1 MSEEMVPGSQFKSL
15 VEQDMQDCYLRYS
28 MSVIVA
34 RALPDARDGFKPVHR
49 RVMYSMHKL
58 GVVPNKGTVKS
69 ARIVGDV
76 IGKYHPH
83 GDSAVYETLARM
95 AQDFSLRYPLVF
107 GQGNFGSIDGDS
119 PAAMR
124 YTEAKMNNLG
134 ALMLED
140 LEKETVDMG
149 PNYDESLEEP
159 LVLPSALPNMIVN
172 GTSGIAV
179 GMATNMAPHNLREV
193 GAAIHALAENP
204 DLTGEDLMEYVK
216 GPDFPTGAIVCGR
229 SGIRE
234 AYLTGHGRVR
244 VRARTEIETDSKGK
258 PRIIVTEIPY
268 MVNKAELCKKI
279 ADLVRDKRVDGITDI
294 RDESSRDIRIV
305 IELRR
310 DAVGEVVLNNL
321 FKYTQLQTTFSI
333 YNLALVNN
341 LPKLLTLK
349 DLLQVYIDH
358 RLDVITRATQF
369 DLKKAEARLHIIE
382 GLRIATQNIDEVVQ
396 IIKASKTTEIAKQS
410 LQDRFGLDEIQSQ
423 AIVDM
428 RLGQLTGL
436 NLEKLEAE
444 YNELVATVADLKDI
458 LAKRERRVAIML
470 EKLDA
475 VVAKYGD
482 ERRTMIGEAIDDSDD
497 EDLIAEE
504 EQVITLSKEGYI
516 RRLPIDTFK
525 AQNRGG
531 KGIIGAGLKDED
543 NVEQIFTAS
552 THSYLLVF
560 TNKGR
565 VYWTKVYRLPE
576 GARNGKGRPIVNFV
590 ALTEGEKVQAIVPVR
605 KFGGYFC
612 LVFATK
618 KGIINKMDLTL
629 FSRPRKAG
637 VNAISLDED
646 DELVKVQL
654 VGMSAEE
661 FEASKNASDDDS
673 AEAVENA
680 AEAQAADGSTGS
692 PTDASEEESGDAED
706 FANRPIPKDLLMI
719 ATKNG
724 QAVTFPIS
732 CFRAMGRGTHG
743 VKGIT
748 LAEGDEVI
756 SLLWLKAGNKIL
768 TITEKGYGK
777 RSEPGS
783 YRVTRRG
790 SKGVRNLNV
799 TDKIGAAVFV
809 ESVADDYDLIITSK
823 DGQVIRI
830 KAADI
835 RLTGRNAQ
843 GVKAITL
850 RDGDVVK
857 DATALP
863 SVEDIEQDSAD
874 AKETFDH
881 VQGVEVDD
889 DSVVKDDAEKQDV
902 GPTETE
908 E

>member
-1 MSEEMVPGSQFKSL
+1 MSEELVPGSQFKSL
-15 VEQDMQDCYLRYS
+15 IEQDMQDCYLRYS

-140 LEKETVDMG
+140 LEKDTVDMG

-204 DLTGEDLMEYVK
+204 DLPDENLMDYIK
-216 GPDFPTGAIVCGR
+216 GPDFPTGAVVCGR
-229 SGIRE
+229 AGIRE

-279 ADLVRDKRVDGITDI
+279 ADLVRDKRIDGITDI

-321 FKYTQLQTTFSI
+321 YKYTQLQTTFSI
-333 YNLALVNN
+333 YNLALINN
-341 LPKLLTLK
+341 LPKVLTLK
-349 DLLQVYIDH
+349 ELLQVYIDH

-396 IIKASKTTEIAKQS
+396 IIKASKTTDIAKQS

-458 LAKRERRVAIML
+458 LEKRERRIAIML

-482 ERRTMIGEAIDDSDD
+482 ERRTTIGEAIDDSDE

-516 RRLPIDTFK
+516 KRLPIDTFK
-525 AQNRGG
+525 ASRTRTTSTRSLRRAR
-531 KGIIGAGLKDED
+531 I
-543 NVEQIFTAS
+543 AS
-552 THSYLLVF
+552 CS
-560 TNKGR
+560 
-565 VYWTKVYRLPE
+565 
-576 GARNGKGRPIVNFV
+576 
-590 ALTEGEKVQAIVPVR
+590 
-605 KFGGYFC
+605 C
-612 LVFATK
+612 
-618 KGIINKMDLTL
+618 
-629 FSRPRKAG
+629 
-637 VNAISLDED
+637 
-646 DELVKVQL
+646 
-654 VGMSAEE
+654 
-661 FEASKNASDDDS
+661 
-673 AEAVENA
+673 
-680 AEAQAADGSTGS
+680 S
-692 PTDASEEESGDAED
+692 PTRAVPTGPRSTAC
-706 FANRPIPKDLLMI
+706 PK
-719 ATKNG
+719 
-724 QAVTFPIS
+724 VP
-732 CFRAMGRGTHG
+732 
-743 VKGIT
+743 
-748 LAEGDEVI
+748 
-756 SLLWLKAGNKIL
+756 
-768 TITEKGYGK
+768 
-777 RSEPGS
+777 
-783 YRVTRRG
+783 
-790 SKGVRNLNV
+790 
-799 TDKIGAAVFV
+799 
-809 ESVADDYDLIITSK
+809 
-823 DGQVIRI
+823 
-830 KAADI
+830 
-835 RLTGRNAQ
+835 
-843 GVKAITL
+843 
-850 RDGDVVK
+850 
-857 DATALP
+857 ATARAARL
-863 SVEDIEQDSAD
+863 
-874 AKETFDH
+874 
-881 VQGVEVDD
+881 
-889 DSVVKDDAEKQDV
+889 
-902 GPTETE
+902 
-908 E
+908 

>member
-140 LEKETVDMG
+140 LEKDTVDMG

-193 GAAIHALAENP
+193 GAAIHAMAENP
-204 DLTGEDLMEYVK
+204 DITGEELMEYVK
-216 GPDFPTGAIVCGR
+216 GPDFPTGAIACGR

-244 VRARTEIETDSKGK
+244 VRARTEIETDAKGK

-279 ADLVRDKRVDGITDI
+279 ADLVRDKRIDGITDI

-358 RLDVITRATQF
+358 RLEVITRATQF

-396 IIKASKTTEIAKQS
+396 IIKASKTTDVAKQS

-590 ALTEGEKVQAIVPVR
+590 ALTEGEKVQAVVPVR

-618 KGIINKMDLTL
+618 KGVINKMDLTL

-637 VNAISLDED
+637 VNAISLDDD

-654 VGMSAEE
+654 VGMTEEEYKASLNAGEADDVPEAEVNEAPEAENDMDEISAE
-661 FEASKNASDDDS
+661 NH
-673 AEAVENA
+673 
-680 AEAQAADGSTGS
+680 
-692 PTDASEEESGDAED
+692 
-706 FANRPIPKDLLMI
+706 PIPKDLLML

-732 CFRAMGRGTHG
+732 CFRSMGRGTHG

-850 RDGDVVK
+850 REGDAVQ

>member
-1 MSEEMVPGSQFKSL
+1 MSEELVPGTQFKSL
-15 VEQDMQDCYLRYS
+15 IEQDMQDCYLRYS

-58 GVVPNKGTVKS
+58 GVLPNKQTVKC

-83 GDSAVYETLARM
+83 GDSAVYETLVRM

-107 GQGNFGSIDGDS
+107 GQGNFGSIDGDGA
-119 PAAMR
+119 AAMR

-140 LEKETVDMG
+140 LEKDTVNMG

-159 LVLPSALPNMIVN
+159 LVLPSALPNMLVN
-172 GTSGIAV
+172 GTTGIAV
-179 GMATNMAPHNLREV
+179 GMATSMAPHNLREI
-193 GAAIHALAENP
+193 ASAIHAVAENP
-204 DLTGEDLMEYVK
+204 EISGEDLLQYVS
-216 GPDFPTGAIVCGR
+216 GPDFPTGALICGR
-229 SGIRE
+229 AGIRD

-294 RDESSRDIRIV
+294 RDESSREGMRIV

-321 FKYTQLQTTFSI
+321 YKNTQLQTTFSI

-349 DLLQVYIDH
+349 ELIQVYIDH

-396 IIKASKTTEIAKQS
+396 IIKSSKTTEIAKQN
-410 LQDRFGLDEIQSQ
+410 LQDRFNLDDIQSQ

-428 RLGQLTGL
+428 RLSQLTGL

-444 YNELVATVADLKDI
+444 YNELIATVADLKDI
-458 LAKRERRVAIML
+458 LEKRERRIAILL
-470 EKLDA
+470 ERLDA
-475 VVAKYGD
+475 IVAKFGD
-482 ERRTMIGEAIDDSDD
+482 ERRTSIEDSVDDLDY

-516 RRLPIDTFK
+516 KRLPIDTFK

-531 KGIIGAGLKDED
+531 KGIIGATLKDED
-543 NVEQIFTAS
+543 NVDQIFTAS

-565 VYWTKVYRLPE
+565 AYWTKVYRLPE
-576 GARNGKGRPIVNFV
+576 GTRNGKGRPIINFV
-590 ALTEGEKVQAIVPVR
+590 GLTEGEKVQAIVPVR
-605 KFGGYFC
+605 KFGGFFC

-637 VNAISLDED
+637 VNAIRLDED

-654 VGMSAEE
+654 VGMTEE
-661 FEASKNASDDDS
+661 EYKASLDASDADDAVEQAAET
-673 AEAVENA
+673 AEAEVVEG
-680 AEAQAADGSTGS
+680 EDGS
-692 PTDASEEESGDAED
+692 ED
-706 FANRPIPKDLLMI
+706 VEGRPIPKDLLML
-719 ATKNG
+719 ATRNG
-724 QAVTFPIS
+724 QALTFPIT
-732 CFRAMGRGTHG
+732 CFRPMGRGTHG
-743 VKGIT
+743 VRGIK

-756 SLLWLKAGNKIL
+756 SLLWLKAGNKVL
-768 TITEKGYGK
+768 TITENGFGK
-777 RSEPGS
+777 RSEPGT
-783 YRVTRRG
+783 YRITRRG
-790 SKGVRNLNV
+790 GKGVINLKV
-799 TDKIGAAVFV
+799 TDKIGPAVFV
-809 ESVADDYDLIITSK
+809 ESVADDYDLIITSRE
-823 DGQVIRI
+823 GQVIRI

-843 GVKAITL
+843 GVKAISL
-850 RDGDVVK
+850 REGDAVQ

-863 SVEDIEQDSAD
+863 SVEDIEQDSAE
-874 AKETFDH
+874 AKETFDK
-881 VQGVEVDD
+881 VEGVEVDD
-889 DSVVKDDAEKQDV
+889 DSIEKE
-902 GPTETE
+902 PTDE
-908 E
+908 

>member
-1 MSEEMVPGSQFKSL
+1 MSEELVPGSQFKSL
-15 VEQDMQDCYLRYS
+15 IEQDMQDCYLRYS

-140 LEKETVDMG
+140 LEKDTVDMG

-204 DLTGEDLMEYVK
+204 DLPDENLMDYIK
-216 GPDFPTGAIVCGR
+216 GPDFPTGAVVCGR

-279 ADLVRDKRVDGITDI
+279 ADLVREKRVDGITDI

-333 YNLALVNN
+333 YNLALINN
-341 LPKLLTLK
+341 LPKVLTMK
-349 DLLQVYIDH
+349 ELLQVYIDH
-358 RLDVITRATQF
+358 RLDVITRSTQF

-396 IIKASKTTEIAKQS
+396 IIKASKTTDIAKQS

-458 LAKRERRVAIML
+458 LEKRERRIAIML

-482 ERRTMIGEAIDDSDD
+482 ERRTTIGEAIDDSDE

-516 RRLPIDTFK
+516 KRLPIDTFK
-525 AQNRGG
+525 TQSRGG

-543 NVEQIFTAS
+543 DVDQIFTAS

-565 VYWTKVYRLPE
+565 AYWTKVYRLPE
-576 GARNGKGRPIVNFV
+576 GTRSGKGRPIVNFV
-590 ALTEGEKVQAIVPVR
+590 GLTEGETVQAIVPVR

-612 LVFATK
+612 LVFVTK
-618 KGIINKMDLTL
+618 KGVINKMDLKL

-637 VNAISLDED
+637 VNAISLDEG

-654 VGMSAEE
+654 VGMTEEEYKESLNAGEGEDTSA
-661 FEASKNASDDDS
+661 D
-673 AEAVENA
+673 AEVNDA
-680 AEAQAADGSTGS
+680 AET
-692 PTDASEEESGDAED
+692 EGDADENVE
-706 FANRPIPKDLLMI
+706 NRPIAKDLLMI
-719 ATKNG
+719 ATRNG
-724 QAVTFPIS
+724 QAVTFPIT
-732 CFRAMGRGTHG
+732 CFRPMGRGTHG
-743 VKGIT
+743 VRGIK

-756 SLLWLKAGNKIL
+756 SLLWLKAGNKVL

-783 YRVTRRG
+783 YRVTKRG
-790 SKGVRNLNV
+790 SKGVKNLNV
-799 TDKIGAAVFV
+799 TDKIGPAVFV
-809 ESVADDYDLIITSK
+809 DSVADDYDLIITTRE
-823 DGQVIRI
+823 GQVIRI
-830 KAADI
+830 KADSI

-843 GVKAITL
+843 GVKAISL
-850 RDGDVVK
+850 REGDLVQ

-863 SVEDIEQDSAD
+863 SVEDIEQDSAE
-874 AKETFDH
+874 AKETFDK
-881 VQGVEVDD
+881 VEGVEVDD
-889 DSVVKDDAEKQDV
+889 DSV
-902 GPTETE
+902 ETSSE
-908 E
+908 GGNPAPEAN

>member
-1 MSEEMVPGSQFKSL
+1 MSEELVPGSQFKSL
-15 VEQDMQDCYLRYS
+15 IEQDMQDSYLRYS

-49 RVMYSMHKL
+49 RVMFSMHKL
-58 GVVPNKGTVKS
+58 GVVPNKSTVKS

-83 GDSAVYETLARM
+83 GDSAVYETLVRM

-107 GQGNFGSIDGDS
+107 GQGNFGNIDGDGA
-119 PAAMR
+119 AAMR
-124 YTEAKMNNLG
+124 YTEAKMNNVG

-140 LEKETVDMG
+140 LEKDTVDMG
-149 PNYDESLEEP
+149 PNFDETLEEP
-159 LVLPSALPNMIVN
+159 LVLPSALPNMLVN
-172 GTSGIAV
+172 GTTGIAV
-179 GMATNMAPHNLREV
+179 GMATSMAPHNLREIA
-193 GAAIHALAENP
+193 AAIHAVAENP
-204 DLTGEDLMEYVK
+204 EIPGEDLLQYVK
-216 GPDFPTGAIVCGR
+216 GPDFPTGAIICGR
-229 SGIRE
+229 SGFRE

-268 MVNKAELCKKI
+268 MVNKSELCKKI
-279 ADLVRDKRVDGITDI
+279 ADLVREKRVDGITDI
-294 RDESSRDIRIV
+294 RDESAKDVRIV

-349 DLLQVYIDH
+349 DLVQIYIDH
-358 RLDVITRATQF
+358 RMDVVTRATQF
-369 DLKKAEARLHIIE
+369 DLNKAKARLHIIE

-396 IIKASKTTEIAKQS
+396 IIKSSKTTEIAKQS
-410 LQDRFGLDEIQSQ
+410 LQDRFNLDEIQSQ

-428 RLGQLTGL
+428 RLSQLTGL

-444 YNELVATVADLKDI
+444 YNELIATVADLEDI
-458 LAKRERRVAIML
+458 LAKRERRIAIIL
-470 EKLDA
+470 KRLDEI
-475 VVAKYGD
+475 VDKYGD
-482 ERRTMIGEAIDDSDD
+482 ERRTTIGESVDDSDY

-516 RRLPIDTFK
+516 KRLPIDTFK

-531 KGIIGAGLKDED
+531 KGIIGATLKEED
-543 NVEQIFTAS
+543 NVDQIFTAS

-565 VYWTKVYRLPE
+565 AYWTKVYRLPE
-576 GARNGKGRPIVNFV
+576 GTRNGKGRPIVNFV
-590 ALTEGEKVQAIVPVR
+590 GLVEGEKVQAIVPVR

-618 KGIINKMDLTL
+618 KGVINKMDLTL

-637 VNAISLDED
+637 VNAISLDEG

-654 VGMSAEE
+654 VGMS
-661 FEASKNASDDDS
+661 
-673 AEAVENA
+673 
-680 AEAQAADGSTGS
+680 
-692 PTDASEEESGDAED
+692 EEEYKASLNAGEGDDNAPEAEVAD
-706 FANRPIPKDLLMI
+706 APEVEGDDADDLEARPIPKDLLML
-719 ATKNG
+719 ATRNG

-756 SLLWLKAGNKIL
+756 SLLWLKAGNKIV
-768 TITEKGYGK
+768 TITENGYGK
-777 RSEPGS
+777 RSEPS
-783 YRVTRRG
+783 TYRITRRG

-799 TDKIGAAVFV
+799 TDKVGAAVFV
-809 ESVADDYDLIITSK
+809 ESVADDYDLIITSRE
-823 DGQVIRI
+823 GQVIRI

-843 GVKAITL
+843 GVKAISL
-850 RDGDVVK
+850 REGDVVQ

-863 SVEDIEQDSAD
+863 SVEDIEQDSAE

-881 VQGVEVDD
+881 VEGVEVDD
-889 DSVVKDDAEKQDV
+889 DSVEKVDPTDADSEA
-902 GPTETE
+902 PAE

>member
-15 VEQDMQDCYLRYS
+15 IEQDMQDCYLRYS

-58 GVVPNKGTVKS
+58 GVVPNKPTVKS

-83 GDSAVYETLARM
+83 GDFAVYETLVRM

-107 GQGNFGSIDGDS
+107 GQGNFGSIDGDGA
-119 PAAMR
+119 AAMR
-124 YTEAKMNNLG
+124 YTEAKMNNMG
-134 ALMLED
+134 MLMLED
-140 LEKETVDMG
+140 LEKDTVDMG
-149 PNYDESLEEP
+149 PNFDESLEEP
-159 LVLPSALPNMIVN
+159 KVLPSVLPNMLVN
-172 GTSGIAV
+172 GTTGIAV
-179 GMATNMAPHNLREV
+179 GMATSMAPHNLREI
-193 GAAIHALAENP
+193 ANAIHAVAENP
-204 DLTGEDLMEYVK
+204 EISGEDLLQYVS
-216 GPDFPTGAIVCGR
+216 GPDFPTGGVICGR
-229 SGIRE
+229 AGIRD

-244 VRARTEIETDSKGK
+244 VRARTEIDVDSRGK
-258 PRIIVTEIPY
+258 PRIVVSEIPY

-279 ADLVRDKRVDGITDI
+279 AELVKDKRIDGITDI
-294 RDESSRDIRIV
+294 RDESSREGMRIV
-305 IELRR
+305 IEMRK
-310 DAVGEVVLNNL
+310 DVVAEVVLNNL
-321 FKYTQLQTTFSI
+321 FKNTQLQTTFSI

-349 DLLQVYIDH
+349 DLIQVYIDH
-358 RLDVITRATQF
+358 RLEVITRATQF
-369 DLKKAEARLHIIE
+369 DLRKAEARLHIIE

-396 IIKASKTTEIAKQS
+396 IIKSSPTTEAAKTG
-410 LQDRFGLDEIQSQ
+410 LQNRFNLDEIQSQ

-428 RLGQLTGL
+428 RLAQLTGL
-436 NLEKLEAE
+436 NIEKLEAE
-444 YNELVATVADLKDI
+444 YKELVATVADLKDI
-458 LAKRERRVAIML
+458 LEKRERRVKIML
-470 EKLDA
+470 DRLDA
-475 VVAKYGD
+475 VVDKCGD
-482 ERRTMIGEAIDDSDD
+482 DRRTSIEEAVDDYDY

-504 EQVITLSKEGYI
+504 EQVITLSREGYI
-516 RRLPIDTFK
+516 KRLPIDTFK

-531 KGIIGAGLKDED
+531 KGIIGATLKEED

-565 VYWTKVYRLPE
+565 AYWTKVYRLPE
-576 GARNGKGRPIVNFV
+576 GSRNGKGRPIINFIG
-590 ALTEGEKVQAIVPVR
+590 LTEGEKVQAIVPVR

-618 KGIINKMDLTL
+618 KGVINKMDLTL

-654 VGMSAEE
+654 VGMTAEE
-661 FEASKNASDDDS
+661 FKASQ
-673 AEAVENA
+673 A
-680 AEAQAADGSTGS
+680 AESEGDEAEDAQAAEN
-692 PTDASEEESGDAED
+692 AIAEESEALDAEEIT
-706 FANRPIPKDLLMI
+706 AENHPIPKDLLML

-732 CFRAMGRGTHG
+732 CFRNMGRGTHG

-756 SLLWLKAGNKIL
+756 SLLWLKAGNKIV
-768 TITEKGYGK
+768 TITENGYGK
-777 RSEPGS
+777 RSEPAT
-783 YRVTRRG
+783 YRVTKRG

-809 ESVADDYDLIITSK
+809 DSVADDYDLIITSRE
-823 DGQVIRI
+823 GQVIRI

-850 RDGDVVK
+850 RDGDVVQ

-863 SVEDIEQDSAD
+863 SVEDIEQDSAQ
-874 AKETFDH
+874 AKETFDQ
-881 VQGVEVDD
+881 VEGVEVDD
-889 DSVVKDDAEKQDV
+889 DSIEKEPEQNIGAAPSND
-902 GPTETE
+902 E

>member
-1 MSEEMVPGSQFKSL
+1 MSEELVPGTQFKSL
-15 VEQDMQDCYLRYS
+15 IEKDMQDCYLRYS

-49 RVMYSMHKL
+49 RVMFSMHKL
-58 GVVPNKGTVKS
+58 GVVPNKPTVKS

-83 GDSAVYETLARM
+83 GDSAVYETLVRM

-107 GQGNFGSIDGDS
+107 GQGNFGSIDGDGA
-119 PAAMR
+119 AAMR

-140 LEKETVDMG
+140 LEKDTVDMG

-159 LVLPSALPNMIVN
+159 LVLPSALPNMLVN
-172 GTSGIAV
+172 GTTGIAV
-179 GMATNMAPHNLREV
+179 GMATSMAPHNLREI
-193 GAAIHALAENP
+193 ANAIHAVAENP
-204 DLTGEDLMEYVK
+204 EIPDEDLLQLVT
-216 GPDFPTGAIVCGR
+216 GPDFPTGAVICGR
-229 SGIRE
+229 AGIRD

-244 VRARTEIETDSKGK
+244 VRARTEVETDSKGK
-258 PRIIVTEIPY
+258 PRILVTEIPY

-279 ADLVRDKRVDGITDI
+279 AELVREKRVDGITDI
-294 RDESSRDIRIV
+294 RDESNREGMRIV

-310 DAVGEVVLNNL
+310 DAVAEVVLNNL
-321 FKYTQLQTTFSI
+321 YKNTQLQTTFSI

-349 DLLQVYIDH
+349 ELIQVYVDH
-358 RLDVITRATQF
+358 RMDVITRATQF

-396 IIKASKTTEIAKQS
+396 IIKNSKTTELAKQN
-410 LQDRFGLDEIQSQ
+410 LQARFNLDDVQSQ

-428 RLGQLTGL
+428 RLAQLTGL

-444 YNELVATVADLKDI
+444 YNELIATVADLKDI
-458 LAKRERRVAIML
+458 LAKRERRIAIVL

-475 VVAKYGD
+475 VVSKFGD
-482 ERRTMIGEAIDDSDD
+482 ERRTSIEDSVDDLDY

-516 RRLPIDTFK
+516 KRLPIDTFK

-531 KGIIGAGLKDED
+531 KGIIGATLKDED
-543 NVEQIFTAS
+543 NVDQIFTAS

-565 VYWTKVYRLPE
+565 AYWTKVYRLPE
-576 GARNGKGRPIVNFV
+576 GTRNGKGRPIINFV
-590 ALTEGEKVQAIVPVR
+590 GLTEGEKVQAIVPVR
-605 KFGGYFC
+605 KFGGFFC

-637 VNAISLDED
+637 VNAIRLDED

-654 VGMSAEE
+654 VGMTEE
-661 FEASKNASDDDS
+661 EYKASLNANDADD
-673 AEAVENA
+673 AVEQA
-680 AEAQAADGSTGS
+680 AETVEAEVAEGEDGS
-692 PTDASEEESGDAED
+692 ED
-706 FANRPIPKDLLMI
+706 VEGRPIPKDLLML
-719 ATKNG
+719 ATRNG
-724 QAVTFPIS
+724 QALTFPIT
-732 CFRAMGRGTHG
+732 CFRPMGRGTHG
-743 VKGIT
+743 VRGIK

-756 SLLWLKAGNKIL
+756 SLLWLKAGNKVL
-768 TITEKGYGK
+768 TITENGFGK
-777 RSEPGS
+777 RSEPGT
-783 YRVTRRG
+783 YRITRRG
-790 SKGVRNLNV
+790 GKGVINLKV
-799 TDKIGAAVFV
+799 TDKIGPAVFV
-809 ESVADDYDLIITSK
+809 ESVADDYDLIITSRE
-823 DGQVIRI
+823 GQVIRI

-843 GVKAITL
+843 GVKAISL
-850 RDGDVVK
+850 REGDVVQ

-863 SVEDIEQDSAD
+863 SVEDIEQDSAE

-881 VQGVEVDD
+881 VEGVQVDD
-889 DSVVKDDAEKQDV
+889 DSIEK
-902 GPTETE
+902 E
-908 E
+908 EG

>member
-1 MSEEMVPGSQFKSL
+1 MSEELVPGSQFKSL
-15 VEQDMQDCYLRYS
+15 IEQDMQDCYLRYS

-140 LEKETVDMG
+140 LEKDTVDMG

-204 DLTGEDLMEYVK
+204 DLPDENLMDYIK

-229 SGIRE
+229 AGIRE

-244 VRARTEIETDSKGK
+244 VRARTEIETDAKGK

-279 ADLVRDKRVDGITDI
+279 ADLVRDKRIDGITDI

-321 FKYTQLQTTFSI
+321 YKYTQLQTTFSI
-333 YNLALVNN
+333 YNLALINN
-341 LPKLLTLK
+341 LPKVLTLK
-349 DLLQVYIDH
+349 ELLQVYIDH

-396 IIKASKTTEIAKQS
+396 IIKQSQTTEIAKAS
-410 LQDRFGLDEIQSQ
+410 LQERFNLDEIQSQ

-428 RLGQLTGL
+428 RLSQLTGL

-458 LAKRERRVAIML
+458 LEKRERRIAILL
-470 EKLDA
+470 ERLDA
-475 VVAKYGD
+475 IVAKFGD
-482 ERRTMIGEAIDDSDD
+482 ERRTTIGEAIDDSDE

-516 RRLPIDTFK
+516 KRLPIDTFK
-525 AQNRGG
+525 TQSRGG

-543 NVEQIFTAS
+543 DVDQIFTAS

-565 VYWTKVYRLPE
+565 AYWTKVYRLPE
-576 GARNGKGRPIVNFV
+576 GTRNGKGRPIVNFV
-590 ALTEGEKVQAIVPVR
+590 GLTEGEKVQAIVPVR

-612 LVFATK
+612 LVFVTK
-618 KGIINKMDLTL
+618 KGVINKMDLKL

-637 VNAISLDED
+637 VNAISLDEG

-654 VGMSAEE
+654 VGMTEEEYKESLNATESEDTGAEP
-661 FEASKNASDDDS
+661 A
-673 AEAVENA
+673 
-680 AEAQAADGSTGS
+680 
-692 PTDASEEESGDAED
+692 DASTNSPADDEVEGDADENVE
-706 FANRPIPKDLLMI
+706 ARPIPKDLLMI
-719 ATKNG
+719 ATRNG
-724 QAVTFPIS
+724 QAVTFPIT
-732 CFRAMGRGTHG
+732 CFRPMGRGTHG
-743 VKGIT
+743 VRGIK

-756 SLLWLKAGNKIL
+756 SLLWLKAGNKVL

-777 RSEPGS
+777 RSEPSS
-783 YRVTRRG
+783 YRVTKRG
-790 SKGVRNLNV
+790 SKGVKNLNV
-799 TDKIGAAVFV
+799 TDKIGPAVFV
-809 ESVADDYDLIITSK
+809 DSVADDYDLIITTK
-823 DGQVIRI
+823 EGQVIRI
-830 KAADI
+830 KADSI

-843 GVKAITL
+843 GVKAISL
-850 RDGDVVK
+850 RDGDMVQ
-857 DATALP
+857 DATVLP
-863 SVEDIEQDSAD
+863 SVEDIEHDSAE
-874 AKETFDH
+874 AKETFDK

-889 DSVVKDDAEKQDV
+889 DSVEKTESAPEAE
-902 GPTETE
+902 E
-908 E
+908 

>member
-49 RVMYSMHKL
+49 RVMFSMHKL

-95 AQDFSLRYPLVF
+95 AQDFSLRYPLVY

-140 LEKETVDMG
+140 LEKDTVDMG

-193 GAAIHALAENP
+193 GAAIHAMAENP
-204 DLTGEDLMEYVK
+204 DITGEELMEYVK

-244 VRARTEIETDSKGK
+244 VRARTEIETDAKGK

-358 RLDVITRATQF
+358 RLEVITRATQF

-382 GLRIATQNIDEVVQ
+382 GLRIATQNIDEVVR
-396 IIKASKTTEIAKQS
+396 IIRQSKTTEIAKQS
-410 LQDRFGLDEIQSQ
+410 LQDRFSLDEIQSQ

-428 RLGQLTGL
+428 RLAQLVGL
-436 NLEKLEAE
+436 NIEKLEAE
-444 YNELVATVADLKDI
+444 YNDLIATVADLKDI
-458 LAKRERRVAIML
+458 LEKRERRIAIML
-470 EKLDA
+470 QKLDA
-475 VVAKYGD
+475 VVDKYGD
-482 ERRTMIGEAIDDSDD
+482 ERRTTIGEAIDDSDD

-543 NVEQIFTAS
+543 HVEQIFTAS

-618 KGIINKMDLTL
+618 KGVINKMDLTL

-637 VNAISLDED
+637 VNAITLDED

-654 VGMSAEE
+654 VGMTAEE
-661 FEASKNASDDDS
+661 FEASHAAGSDDADS
-673 AEAVENA
+673 KVGEPVE
-680 AEAQAADGSTGS
+680 
-692 PTDASEEESGDAED
+692 PTDDEDAGEGED
-706 FANRPIPKDLLMI
+706 FANRPIAKDLLMI

-732 CFRAMGRGTHG
+732 CFRNMGRGTHG

-768 TITEKGYGK
+768 TITENGYGK

-799 TDKIGAAVFV
+799 TDKIGPAVFV
-809 ESVADDYDLIITSK
+809 ESVADDYDLIITSRE
-823 DGQVIRI
+823 GQVIRI

-850 RDGDVVK
+850 REGDAVQ

-874 AKETFDH
+874 AKETFDK
-881 VQGVEVDD
+881 VKGVEVDD
-889 DSVVKDDAEKQDV
+889 DSVVKDDADKQEI
-902 GPTETE
+902 GPTEE
-908 E
+908 P

>member
-83 GDSAVYETLARM
+83 GDVAVYDTLARM

-244 VRARTEIETDSKGK
+244 VRARTEIETDAKGK

-279 ADLVRDKRVDGITDI
+279 ADLVRDKRIDGITDI

-369 DLKKAEARLHIIE
+369 DLKKAAARLHIIE

-396 IIKASKTTEIAKQS
+396 IIRQSKTTEIAKQS
-410 LQDRFGLDEIQSQ
+410 LQDRFSLDEIQSQ

-428 RLGQLTGL
+428 RLAQLVGL
-436 NLEKLEAE
+436 NIEKLEAE
-444 YNELVATVADLKDI
+444 YNELIATVADLKDI
-458 LAKRERRVAIML
+458 LEKRERRVAIML
-470 EKLDA
+470 QKLDA
-475 VVAKYGD
+475 VVDKYGD
-482 ERRTMIGEAIDDSDD
+482 ERRTTIGEAIDDSDD

-618 KGIINKMDLTL
+618 KGVINKMDLTL

-637 VNAISLDED
+637 VNAITLDEG

-654 VGMSAEE
+654 VGMTEE
-661 FEASKNASDDDS
+661 EYKASLNAGDDSS
-673 AEAVENA
+673 AEADA
-680 AEAQAADGSTGS
+680 
-692 PTDASEEESGDAED
+692 TDASEVEGDDSED
-706 FANRPIPKDLLMI
+706 LEGRPIAKDLLML
-719 ATKNG
+719 ATRNG
-724 QAVTFPIS
+724 QAVTFPIT
-732 CFRAMGRGTHG
+732 CFRPMGRGTHG
-743 VKGIT
+743 VRGIK

-756 SLLWLKAGNKIL
+756 SLLWLKEGNKVL

-777 RSEPGS
+777 RSEPGT

-790 SKGVRNLNV
+790 SKGVKNLNV
-799 TDKIGAAVFV
+799 TDKIGPAVFV
-809 ESVADDYDLIITSK
+809 DSVADDYDLIITSK
-823 DGQVIRI
+823 EGQVIRI
-830 KAADI
+830 KADSI

-843 GVKAITL
+843 GVKAISL
-850 RDGDVVK
+850 RDGDMVQ

-863 SVEDIEQDSAD
+863 SVEDIEQDSAE

-889 DSVVKDDAEKQDV
+889 DSVEKSAPEAPAE
-902 GPTETE
+902 E
-908 E
+908 

>member
-1 MSEEMVPGSQFKSL
+1 MSEEMVPGTQFKSL
-15 VEQDMQDCYLRYS
+15 IEKDMQDCYLRYS

-58 GVVPNKGTVKS
+58 GVVPNKSTVKS

-83 GDSAVYETLARM
+83 GDSAVYETLVRM

-107 GQGNFGSIDGDS
+107 GQGNFGNIDGDGA
-119 PAAMR
+119 AAMR
-124 YTEAKMNNLG
+124 YTEAKMNNMG

-140 LEKETVDMG
+140 LEKDTVDMG
-149 PNYDESLEEP
+149 PNFDESLEEP
-159 LVLPSALPNMIVN
+159 LVLPSVLPNMLVN
-172 GTSGIAV
+172 GTTGIAV
-179 GMATNMAPHNLREV
+179 GMATSMAPHNLREI
-193 GAAIHALAENP
+193 ANAIHAVAENP
-204 DLTGEDLMEYVK
+204 EITGEELLQYVS
-216 GPDFPTGAIVCGR
+216 GPDFPTGAIICGR
-229 SGIRE
+229 SGIRD

-244 VRARTEIETDSKGK
+244 VRARTDIEIDSKGK

-268 MVNKAELCKKI
+268 MVNKSELCKKI
-279 ADLVRDKRVDGITDI
+279 AELVREKRVDGITDI
-294 RDESSRDIRIV
+294 RDESAKDIRIV

-321 FKYTQLQTTFSI
+321 YKYTQLQTTFSI

-349 DLLQVYIDH
+349 DLIQIYIDH
-358 RLDVITRATQF
+358 RMDVVTRSTQF
-369 DLKKAEARLHIIE
+369 DLNKAKARLHIIE

-428 RLGQLTGL
+428 RLSQLTGL

-444 YNELVATVADLKDI
+444 YNELIVTVADLEDI
-458 LAKRERRVAIML
+458 LAKRERRIAIIL
-470 EKLDA
+470 KRLDE
-475 VVAKYGD
+475 VVDKFGD
-482 ERRTMIGEAIDDSDD
+482 DRRTTIGESVDDSDY

-516 RRLPIDTFK
+516 KRLPIDTFK
-525 AQNRGG
+525 TQSRGG
-531 KGIIGAGLKDED
+531 KGIIGAGLKEED
-543 NVEQIFTAS
+543 DVDQIFTAS

-565 VYWTKVYRLPE
+565 AYWTKVYRLPE
-576 GARNGKGRPIVNFV
+576 GTRSGKGRPIVNFV
-590 ALTEGEKVQAIVPVR
+590 GLTEGEKVQAIVPVR

-637 VNAISLDED
+637 VNAITLDED
-646 DELVKVQL
+646 DELVKVLL
-654 VGMSAEE
+654 VGMSEEEYKASLNAGDDTDSAAENEAEE
-661 FEASKNASDDDS
+661 
-673 AEAVENA
+673 AEVSENEDAPVE
-680 AEAQAADGSTGS
+680 G
-692 PTDASEEESGDAED
+692 
-706 FANRPIPKDLLMI
+706 RPIPNDLLML
-719 ATKNG
+719 ATRNG
-724 QAVTFPIS
+724 QAVTFPIT
-732 CFRAMGRGTHG
+732 CFRPMGRGTHG
-743 VKGIT
+743 VRGIK
-748 LAEGDEVI
+748 LGKDDEVI
-756 SLLWLKAGNKIL
+756 SLLWLKSGNKVL

-777 RSEPGS
+777 RSEPS
-783 YRVTRRG
+783 DYRITKRG
-790 SKGVRNLNV
+790 SKGVKNLNV
-799 TDKIGAAVFV
+799 TDKVGPAVFV
-809 ESVADDYDLIITSK
+809 DSVADDYDLIITSK
-823 DGQVIRI
+823 EGQVIRI
-830 KAADI
+830 KAESI

-843 GVKAITL
+843 GVKAISL
-850 RDGDVVK
+850 RDGDMVQ

-863 SVEDIEQDSAD
+863 SVEDIEQDSAE

-889 DSVVKDDAEKQDV
+889 DSVEKIEDKPEQQIGIPEAPAED
-902 GPTETE
+902 
-908 E
+908 

>member
-1 MSEEMVPGSQFKSL
+1 MSEELVPGTQFKSL
-15 VEQDMQDCYLRYS
+15 IEQDMQDCYLRYS

-49 RVMYSMHKL
+49 RVMFSMHKL
-58 GVVPNKGTVKS
+58 GVVPNKATVKS

-83 GDSAVYETLARM
+83 GDSAVYETLVRM

-107 GQGNFGSIDGDS
+107 GQGNFGSIDGDGA
-119 PAAMR
+119 AAMR

-140 LEKETVDMG
+140 LEKDTVDMG

-159 LVLPSALPNMIVN
+159 LVLPSALPNMLVN
-172 GTSGIAV
+172 GTTGIAV
-179 GMATNMAPHNLREV
+179 GMATSMAPHNLREI
-193 GAAIHALAENP
+193 ANAIHAVAMNP
-204 DLTGEDLMEYVK
+204 EIPDEDLLQLVT
-216 GPDFPTGAIVCGR
+216 GPDFPTGAVICGR
-229 SGIRE
+229 AGIRD

-244 VRARTEIETDSKGK
+244 VRARTEVETDSKGK
-258 PRIIVTEIPY
+258 PRILVTEIPY

-279 ADLVRDKRVDGITDI
+279 AELVREKRVDGITDI
-294 RDESSRDIRIV
+294 RDESNREGMRIV

-310 DAVGEVVLNNL
+310 DAVAEVVLNNL
-321 FKYTQLQTTFSI
+321 YKNTQLQTTFSI

-349 DLLQVYIDH
+349 ELIQVYVDH
-358 RLDVITRATQF
+358 RMDVITRATQF

-396 IIKASKTTEIAKQS
+396 IIKNSKTTELAKQN
-410 LQDRFGLDEIQSQ
+410 LQARFNLDDVQSQ

-428 RLGQLTGL
+428 RLAQLTGL

-444 YNELVATVADLKDI
+444 YNELIATVADLKDI
-458 LAKRERRVAIML
+458 LAKRERRIAIVL

-475 VVAKYGD
+475 VVAKFGD
-482 ERRTMIGEAIDDSDD
+482 ERRTSIEDSVDDLDY

-516 RRLPIDTFK
+516 KRLPIDTFK

-531 KGIIGAGLKDED
+531 KGIIGATLKDED
-543 NVEQIFTAS
+543 NVDQIFTAS

-565 VYWTKVYRLPE
+565 AYWTKVYRLPE
-576 GARNGKGRPIVNFV
+576 GTRNGKGRPIINFV
-590 ALTEGEKVQAIVPVR
+590 GLTEGEKVQAIVPVR
-605 KFGGYFC
+605 KFGGFFC

-637 VNAISLDED
+637 VNAIRLDED

-654 VGMSAEE
+654 VGMTEE
-661 FEASKNASDDDS
+661 EYKASLNANDADDAVEQA
-673 AEAVENA
+673 AEAV
-680 AEAQAADGSTGS
+680 
-692 PTDASEEESGDAED
+692 DASEAGEVAEGEDGSEDAEG
-706 FANRPIPKDLLMI
+706 RPIPKDLLML
-719 ATKNG
+719 ATRNG
-724 QAVTFPIS
+724 QALTFPIT
-732 CFRAMGRGTHG
+732 CFRPMGRGTHG
-743 VKGIT
+743 VRGIK

-756 SLLWLKAGNKIL
+756 SLLWLKAGNKVL
-768 TITEKGYGK
+768 TITENGFGK
-777 RSEPGS
+777 RSEPGT
-783 YRVTRRG
+783 YRITRRG
-790 SKGVRNLNV
+790 GKGVINLKV
-799 TDKIGAAVFV
+799 TDKIGPAVFV
-809 ESVADDYDLIITSK
+809 ESVADDYDLIITSRE
-823 DGQVIRI
+823 GQVIRI

-843 GVKAITL
+843 GVKAISL
-850 RDGDVVK
+850 REGDVVQ

-863 SVEDIEQDSAD
+863 SVEDIEQDSAE

-881 VQGVEVDD
+881 VEGVQVED
-889 DSVVKDDAEKQDV
+889 DSS
-902 GPTETE
+902 E

>member
-1 MSEEMVPGSQFKSL
+1 MSEEMLPGTQFKSL
-15 VEQDMQDCYLRYS
+15 IEQDMQDCYLRYS

-58 GVVPNKGTVKS
+58 GVLPNKPTVKS

-83 GDSAVYETLARM
+83 GDSAVYETLVRM

-107 GQGNFGSIDGDS
+107 GQGNFGSIDGDGA
-119 PAAMR
+119 AAMR

-134 ALMLED
+134 VLMLED
-140 LEKETVDMG
+140 LEKDTVDMG
-149 PNYDESLEEP
+149 PNFDESLEEP
-159 LVLPSALPNMIVN
+159 KVLPSAIPNMLVN
-172 GTSGIAV
+172 GTTGIAV
-179 GMATNMAPHNLREV
+179 GMATSMAPHNLREV
-193 GAAIHALAENP
+193 SNAIHAQAMNP
-204 DLTGEDLMEYVK
+204 DITGEELLNYVS
-216 GPDFPTGAIVCGR
+216 GPDFPLGGIICGR
-229 SGIRE
+229 AGIRD
-234 AYLTGHGRVR
+234 AYLTGHGKVR
-244 VRARTEIETDSKGK
+244 LRARTEIETDSRGK

-279 ADLVRDKRVDGITDI
+279 AELVKDKRVDGITDI
-294 RDESSRDIRIV
+294 RDESNKEGIRVV
-305 IELRR
+305 IELRK
-310 DAVGEVVLNNL
+310 DAVAEVVQNNL
-321 FKYTQLQTTFSI
+321 FKNTQLQTTFSI

-341 LPKLLTLK
+341 LPKVLTLK
-349 DLLQVYIDH
+349 DLIQIYIDH
-358 RLDVITRATQF
+358 RLEVITRSTQF
-369 DLKKAEARLHIIE
+369 DLNKAEARLHIIE

-396 IIKASKTTEIAKQS
+396 IIKSSATTEAAKKA
-410 LQDRFGLDEIQSQ
+410 LQDRFNLDEIQSQ

-428 RLGQLTGL
+428 RLAQLTGL
-436 NLEKLEAE
+436 NLEKLENE
-444 YNELVATVADLKDI
+444 YNELIATVADLKDI
-458 LAKRERRVAIML
+458 LEKRERRIAIML

-475 VVAKYGD
+475 VVAKFGD
-482 ERRTMIGEAIDDSDD
+482 ERRTSIEEAVDDYDY

-516 RRLPIDTFK
+516 KRLPIDTFK
-525 AQNRGG
+525 AQTRGG
-531 KGIIGAGLKDED
+531 KGVVGTGLKDD
-543 NVEQIFTAS
+543 DDVDQIFTAS

-565 VYWTKVYRLPE
+565 AYWTKVYRLPE
-576 GARNGKGRPIVNFV
+576 GNRNSKGRPIINFIG
-590 ALTEGEKVQAIVPVR
+590 LTEGEKVQAIVPVR

-618 KGIINKMDLTL
+618 KGIVNKMDLTL

-661 FEASKNASDDDS
+661 FNASQEGDDAEDS
-673 AEAVENA
+673 AEAQTEVQNV
-680 AEAQAADGSTGS
+680 AESDDADETA
-692 PTDASEEESGDAED
+692 DQ
-706 FANRPIPKDLLMI
+706 PIAKDLLML

-732 CFRAMGRGTHG
+732 CMRSMGRGTHG

-756 SLLWLKAGNKIL
+756 SLIWLKEGNKIV
-768 TITEKGYGK
+768 TITEKGFGK
-777 RSEPGS
+777 RSQPAS
-783 YRVTRRG
+783 YRVTKRG
-790 SKGVRNLNV
+790 SKGVRNLSADGMEK
-799 TDKIGAAVFV
+799 TGPAVFV

-823 DGQVIRI
+823 EGQVIRI
-830 KAADI
+830 EADTI
-835 RLTGRNAQ
+835 RLTNRSAI
-843 GVKAITL
+843 GVKVL
-850 RDGDVVK
+850 RLNEGDTVQ

-863 SVEDIEQDSAD
+863 SVEDIEHDSAE

-881 VQGVEVDD
+881 VEGVEVDD
-889 DSVVKDDAEKQDV
+889 DSVVKDDSPEQQIGAPAD
-902 GPTETE
+902 GSE

>member
-1 MSEEMVPGSQFKSL
+1 MSEELVPGSQFKSL
-15 VEQDMQDCYLRYS
+15 IEQDMQDCYLRYS

-140 LEKETVDMG
+140 LEKDTVDMG

-204 DLTGEDLMEYVK
+204 DLPDENLMDYIK
-216 GPDFPTGAIVCGR
+216 GPDFPTGAVVCGR
-229 SGIRE
+229 AGIRE

-279 ADLVRDKRVDGITDI
+279 ADLVRDKRIDGITDI

-321 FKYTQLQTTFSI
+321 YKYTQLQTTFSI
-333 YNLALVNN
+333 YNLALINN
-341 LPKLLTLK
+341 LPKVLTLK
-349 DLLQVYIDH
+349 ELLQVYIDH

-396 IIKASKTTEIAKQS
+396 IIKQSQTTEIAKAS
-410 LQDRFGLDEIQSQ
+410 LQQRFNLDEIQSQ

-428 RLGQLTGL
+428 RLSQLTGL

-458 LAKRERRVAIML
+458 LEKRERRIAIML

-482 ERRTMIGEAIDDSDD
+482 ERRTTIGEAIDDSDE

-516 RRLPIDTFK
+516 KRLPIDTFK
-525 AQNRGG
+525 TQSRGG

-543 NVEQIFTAS
+543 DVDQIFTAS
-552 THSYLLVF
+552 THSFLLVF

-565 VYWTKVYRLPE
+565 AYWTKVYRLPE
-576 GARNGKGRPIVNFV
+576 GTRNGKGRPIVNFV
-590 ALTEGEKVQAIVPVR
+590 GLTEGEKVQAIVPVR

-612 LVFATK
+612 LVFVTK
-618 KGIINKMDLTL
+618 KGVINKMDLKL

-637 VNAISLDED
+637 VNAISLDEG

-654 VGMSAEE
+654 VGMTEEEYNESLNASESEDSSAE
-661 FEASKNASDDDS
+661 
-673 AEAVENA
+673 VENA
-680 AEAQAADGSTGS
+680 AEEADSAEG
-692 PTDASEEESGDAED
+692 DESLEA
-706 FANRPIPKDLLMI
+706 RPIPKDLLMI
-719 ATKNG
+719 ATRNG
-724 QAVTFPIS
+724 QAVTFPIT
-732 CFRAMGRGTHG
+732 CFRPMGRGTHG
-743 VKGIT
+743 VRGIK

-756 SLLWLKAGNKIL
+756 SLLWLKAGNKVL

-783 YRVTRRG
+783 YRVTKRG
-790 SKGVRNLNV
+790 SKGVKNLNV
-799 TDKIGAAVFV
+799 TDKIGPAVFV
-809 ESVADDYDLIITSK
+809 DSVADDYDLIITTRE
-823 DGQVIRI
+823 GQVIRI
-830 KAADI
+830 KA
-835 RLTGRNAQ
+835 
-843 GVKAITL
+843 
-850 RDGDVVK
+850 
-857 DATALP
+857 
-863 SVEDIEQDSAD
+863 DSATPR
-874 AKETFDH
+874 A
-881 VQGVEVDD
+881 
-889 DSVVKDDAEKQDV
+889 
-902 GPTETE
+902 
-908 E
+908 

>member
-1 MSEEMVPGSQFKSL
+1 MSEELVPGSQFKSL
-15 VEQDMQDCYLRYS
+15 IEQDMQDSYLRYS

-49 RVMYSMHKL
+49 RVLFSMHKL
-58 GVVPNKGTVKS
+58 GVVPNKSTVKS

-83 GDSAVYETLARM
+83 GDSAVYETLVRM

-107 GQGNFGSIDGDS
+107 GQGNFGNIDGDGA
-119 PAAMR
+119 AAMR
-124 YTEAKMNNLG
+124 YTEAKMNNVG

-140 LEKETVDMG
+140 LEKDTVDMG
-149 PNYDESLEEP
+149 PNFDETLDEP
-159 LVLPSALPNMIVN
+159 LVLPSALPNMLVN
-172 GTSGIAV
+172 GTTGIAV
-179 GMATNMAPHNLREV
+179 GMATSMAPHNLREIA
-193 GAAIHALAENP
+193 AAIHAVAENP
-204 DLTGEDLMEYVK
+204 EIPGEDLLQYVK
-216 GPDFPTGAIVCGR
+216 GPDFPTGAIICGR
-229 SGIRE
+229 SGFRE

-268 MVNKAELCKKI
+268 MVNKSELCKKI
-279 ADLVRDKRVDGITDI
+279 AELVREKRVDGITDI
-294 RDESSRDIRIV
+294 RDESAKDVRIV

-321 FKYTQLQTTFSI
+321 YKYTQLQTTFSI

-349 DLLQVYIDH
+349 DLIQIYIDH
-358 RLDVITRATQF
+358 RMDVVTRATQF
-369 DLKKAEARLHIIE
+369 DLNKAKARLHIIE

-396 IIKASKTTEIAKQS
+396 IIKSSKTTEIAKQS
-410 LQDRFGLDEIQSQ
+410 LQDRFSLDEIQSQ

-428 RLGQLTGL
+428 RLSQLTGL

-444 YNELVATVADLKDI
+444 YNELKLTVADLEDI
-458 LAKRERRVAIML
+458 LQKRERRIAIIL
-470 EKLDA
+470 KRLDEI
-475 VVAKYGD
+475 VDKYGD
-482 ERRTMIGEAIDDSDD
+482 ERRTTIGESVDDSDY

-516 RRLPIDTFK
+516 KRLPIDTFK

-531 KGIIGAGLKDED
+531 KGIIGATLKEED

-565 VYWTKVYRLPE
+565 AYWTKVYRLPE
-576 GARNGKGRPIVNFV
+576 GTRNGKGRPIVNFV
-590 ALTEGEKVQAIVPVR
+590 GLVEGEKVQAIVPVR

-637 VNAISLDED
+637 VNAISLDEG

-654 VGMSAEE
+654 VGMSEEE
-661 FEASKNASDDDS
+661 FKASQNAGEIDD
-673 AEAVENA
+673 NA
-680 AEAQAADGSTGS
+680 PETEAADAPEVEG
-692 PTDASEEESGDAED
+692 DDAED
-706 FANRPIPKDLLMI
+706 LEARPIAKDLLML
-719 ATKNG
+719 ATRNG

-732 CFRAMGRGTHG
+732 CFRSMGRGTHG

-748 LAEGDEVI
+748 LSEGDEVI
-756 SLLWLKAGNKIL
+756 SLLWLKAGNKIV
-768 TITEKGYGK
+768 TITENGFGK
-777 RSEPGS
+777 RSEPS
-783 YRVTRRG
+783 TYRITRRG
-790 SKGVRNLNV
+790 SKGVKNLNV
-799 TDKIGAAVFV
+799 TDKVGAAVFV
-809 ESVADDYDLIITSK
+809 ESVADDYDLIITSRE
-823 DGQVIRI
+823 GQVIRI

-843 GVKAITL
+843 GVKAISL
-850 RDGDVVK
+850 REGDVVQ

-863 SVEDIEQDSAD
+863 SVEDIEQDSAE

-881 VQGVEVDD
+881 VEGVEVDD
-889 DSVVKDDAEKQDV
+889 DSVEKVDPADAAPEV
-902 GPTETE
+902 PAE

>member
-1 MSEEMVPGSQFKSL
+1 MSEELVPGTQFKSL
-15 VEQDMQDCYLRYS
+15 IEQDMQDCYLRYS

-58 GVVPNKGTVKS
+58 GVLPNKQTVKC

-83 GDSAVYETLARM
+83 GDSAVYETLVRM

-107 GQGNFGSIDGDS
+107 GQGNFGSIDGDGA
-119 PAAMR
+119 AAMR

-140 LEKETVDMG
+140 LEKDTVDMG

-159 LVLPSALPNMIVN
+159 LVLPSALPNMLVN
-172 GTSGIAV
+172 GTTGIAV
-179 GMATNMAPHNLREV
+179 GMATSMAPHNLREI
-193 GAAIHALAENP
+193 ASAIHAVAENP
-204 DLTGEDLMEYVK
+204 EISGEDLLQYVS
-216 GPDFPTGAIVCGR
+216 GPDFPTGALICGR
-229 SGIRE
+229 AGIRD

-244 VRARTEIETDSKGK
+244 VRARTDIETDSKGK

-294 RDESSRDIRIV
+294 RDESSREGMRIV

-321 FKYTQLQTTFSI
+321 YKNTQLQTTFSI

-349 DLLQVYIDH
+349 ELIQVYIDH

-396 IIKASKTTEIAKQS
+396 IIKSSKTTEIAKQN
-410 LQDRFGLDEIQSQ
+410 LQDRFNLDDIQSQ

-428 RLGQLTGL
+428 RLSQLTGL

-444 YNELVATVADLKDI
+444 YNELIATVADLKDI
-458 LAKRERRVAIML
+458 LEKRERRIAILL
-470 EKLDA
+470 ERLDA
-475 VVAKYGD
+475 IVAKFGD
-482 ERRTMIGEAIDDSDD
+482 ERRTSIEDSVDDLDY

-516 RRLPIDTFK
+516 KRLPIDTFK

-531 KGIIGAGLKDED
+531 KGIIGATLKDED
-543 NVEQIFTAS
+543 NVDQIFTAS

-565 VYWTKVYRLPE
+565 AYWTKVYRLPE
-576 GARNGKGRPIVNFV
+576 GTRNGKGRPIINFV
-590 ALTEGEKVQAIVPVR
+590 GLTEGEKVQAIVPVR
-605 KFGGYFC
+605 KFGGFFC

-637 VNAISLDED
+637 VNAIRLDED

-654 VGMSAEE
+654 VGMTEE
-661 FEASKNASDDDS
+661 EYKASLNASDADDAVEQAAEPVEEQS
-673 AEAVENA
+673 AEIAEGEDGADDVE
-680 AEAQAADGSTGS
+680 G
-692 PTDASEEESGDAED
+692 
-706 FANRPIPKDLLMI
+706 RPIPKDLLML
-719 ATKNG
+719 ATRNG
-724 QAVTFPIS
+724 QALTFPIT
-732 CFRAMGRGTHG
+732 CFRPMGRGTHG
-743 VKGIT
+743 VRGIK
-748 LAEGDEVI
+748 LADGDEVI
-756 SLLWLKAGNKIL
+756 SLLWLKAGNKVL
-768 TITEKGYGK
+768 TITENGFGK
-777 RSEPGS
+777 RSEPGT
-783 YRVTRRG
+783 YRITRRG
-790 SKGVRNLNV
+790 GKGVINLKV
-799 TDKIGAAVFV
+799 TDKIGPAVFV
-809 ESVADDYDLIITSK
+809 ESVADDYDLIITSRE
-823 DGQVIRI
+823 GQVIRI

-843 GVKAITL
+843 GVKAISL
-850 RDGDVVK
+850 REGDVVQ

-863 SVEDIEQDSAD
+863 SVEDIEQDSAE
-874 AKETFDH
+874 AKETFDK
-881 VQGVEVDD
+881 VEGVEVDD
-889 DSVVKDDAEKQDV
+889 DSIEK
-902 GPTETE
+902 E
-908 E
+908 EG

>member
-15 VEQDMQDCYLRYS
+15 IEKDMQDCYLRYS

-49 RVMYSMHKL
+49 RVMFSMHKL

-140 LEKETVDMG
+140 LEKDTVDMG

-204 DLTGEDLMEYVK
+204 DLPDENLMDYIK
-216 GPDFPTGAIVCGR
+216 GPDFPTGAVVCGR

-279 ADLVRDKRVDGITDI
+279 ADLVREKRVDGITDI

-333 YNLALVNN
+333 YNLALINN
-341 LPKLLTLK
+341 LPKVLTMK
-349 DLLQVYIDH
+349 ELLQVYIDH
-358 RLDVITRATQF
+358 RLDVITRSTQF

-396 IIKASKTTEIAKQS
+396 IIKQSKTTEIAKAS
-410 LQDRFGLDEIQSQ
+410 LQERFNLDEIQSQ

-458 LAKRERRVAIML
+458 LEKRERRIAIML
-470 EKLDA
+470 ERLDA

-482 ERRTMIGEAIDDSDD
+482 ERRTTIGEAIDDSDE

-504 EQVITLSKEGYI
+504 EQVITLSREGYI

-565 VYWTKVYRLPE
+565 AYWTKVYRLPE
-576 GARNGKGRPIVNFV
+576 GTRNGKGRPIVNFV
-590 ALTEGEKVQAIVPVR
+590 GLSEGETVQAVVPVR

-612 LVFATK
+612 LVFVTK
-618 KGIINKMDLTL
+618 KGIINKMDLKL

-637 VNAISLDED
+637 VNAISLDEG

-654 VGMSAEE
+654 VGMTEE
-661 FEASKNASDDDS
+661 DYKASLNASDDQAAEPAEVPETTES
-673 AEAVENA
+673 AEGEAEGDADENA
-680 AEAQAADGSTGS
+680 EAA
-692 PTDASEEESGDAED
+692 PI
-706 FANRPIPKDLLMI
+706 ANDLLMI
-719 ATKNG
+719 ATRNG
-724 QAVTFPIS
+724 QAVTFPIT
-732 CFRAMGRGTHG
+732 CFRPMGRGTHG
-743 VKGIT
+743 VRGIK

-756 SLLWLKAGNKIL
+756 SLLWLKAGNKVL

-777 RSEPGS
+777 RSEPGT
-783 YRVTRRG
+783 YRVTKRG
-790 SKGVRNLNV
+790 SKGVKNLNV
-799 TDKIGAAVFV
+799 TDKIGSAVFV
-809 ESVADDYDLIITSK
+809 DSVADDYDLIITTK
-823 DGQVIRI
+823 EGQVIRI

-843 GVKAITL
+843 GVKAISL
-850 RDGDVVK
+850 REGDVVQ

-863 SVEDIEQDSAD
+863 SVEDIEHDSAE
-874 AKETFDH
+874 AKETFDK
-881 VQGVEVDD
+881 VEGVEVDD
-889 DSVVKDDAEKQDV
+889 DSVDASASE
-902 GPTETE
+902 GENPTPEGV
-908 E
+908 

>member
-1 MSEEMVPGSQFKSL
+1 MSEELVPGTQFKSL
-15 VEQDMQDCYLRYS
+15 IEQDMQDCYLRYS

-49 RVMYSMHKL
+49 RVMFSMHKL
-58 GVVPNKGTVKS
+58 GVVPNKATVKS

-83 GDSAVYETLARM
+83 GDSAVYETLVRM
-95 AQDFSLRYPLVF
+95 AQDFSQRYPLVF
-107 GQGNFGSIDGDS
+107 GQGNFGSIDGDGA
-119 PAAMR
+119 AAMR

-140 LEKETVDMG
+140 LEKDTVDMG

-159 LVLPSALPNMIVN
+159 LVLPSALPNMLVN
-172 GTSGIAV
+172 GTTGIAV
-179 GMATNMAPHNLREV
+179 GMATSMAPHNLREI
-193 GAAIHALAENP
+193 ANAIHAVAMNP
-204 DLTGEDLMEYVK
+204 EIPDEDLLQLVT
-216 GPDFPTGAIVCGR
+216 GPDFPTGAVICGR
-229 SGIRE
+229 AGIRD

-244 VRARTEIETDSKGK
+244 VRARTEVETDSKGK
-258 PRIIVTEIPY
+258 PRILVTEIPY

-279 ADLVRDKRVDGITDI
+279 AELVREKRVDGITDI
-294 RDESSRDIRIV
+294 RDESNREGMRIV

-310 DAVGEVVLNNL
+310 DAVAEVVLNNL
-321 FKYTQLQTTFSI
+321 YKNTQLQTTFSI

-349 DLLQVYIDH
+349 ELIQVYVDH
-358 RLDVITRATQF
+358 RMDVITRATQF

-396 IIKASKTTEIAKQS
+396 IIKNSKTTEVAKQN
-410 LQDRFGLDEIQSQ
+410 LQARFNLDDIQSQ

-428 RLGQLTGL
+428 RLAQLTGL

-444 YNELVATVADLKDI
+444 YNELIATVADLKDI
-458 LAKRERRVAIML
+458 LAKRERRIAIVL

-475 VVAKYGD
+475 VVSKFGD
-482 ERRTMIGEAIDDSDD
+482 ERRTSIEDSVDDLDY

-516 RRLPIDTFK
+516 KRLPIDTFK

-531 KGIIGAGLKDED
+531 KGIIGATLKDED
-543 NVEQIFTAS
+543 NVDQIFTAS

-565 VYWTKVYRLPE
+565 AYWTKVYRLPE
-576 GARNGKGRPIVNFV
+576 GTRNGKGRPIINFV
-590 ALTEGEKVQAIVPVR
+590 GLTEGEKVQAIVPVR
-605 KFGGYFC
+605 KFGGFFC

-637 VNAISLDED
+637 VNAIRLDED

-654 VGMSAEE
+654 VGMTEE
-661 FEASKNASDDDS
+661 EYKASLNASDADDAVEQAAET
-673 AEAVENA
+673 AEAEV
-680 AEAQAADGSTGS
+680 AEGEDGS
-692 PTDASEEESGDAED
+692 ED
-706 FANRPIPKDLLMI
+706 VEGRPIPKDLLML
-719 ATKNG
+719 ATRNG
-724 QAVTFPIS
+724 QALTFPIT
-732 CFRAMGRGTHG
+732 CFRPMGRGTHG
-743 VKGIT
+743 VRGIK

-756 SLLWLKAGNKIL
+756 SLLWLKAGNKVL
-768 TITEKGYGK
+768 TITENGFGK
-777 RSEPGS
+777 RSEPGT
-783 YRVTRRG
+783 YRITRRG
-790 SKGVRNLNV
+790 GKGVINLKV
-799 TDKIGAAVFV
+799 TDKIGPAVFV
-809 ESVADDYDLIITSK
+809 ESVADDYDLIITSRE
-823 DGQVIRI
+823 GQVIRI

-843 GVKAITL
+843 GVKAISL
-850 RDGDVVK
+850 REGDVVQ

-863 SVEDIEQDSAD
+863 SVEDIEQDSAE

-881 VQGVEVDD
+881 VEGVQVED
-889 DSVVKDDAEKQDV
+889 DSS
-902 GPTETE
+902 E

>member
-1 MSEEMVPGSQFKSL
+1 MSEEMLPGTHFKSL
-15 VEQDMQDCYLRYS
+15 IEKDMQDCYLRYS

-58 GVVPNKGTVKS
+58 GVLPNKPTVKS

-83 GDSAVYETLARM
+83 GDSAVYETLVRM

-107 GQGNFGSIDGDS
+107 GQGNFGSIDGDGA
-119 PAAMR
+119 AAMR

-134 ALMLED
+134 VLMLED
-140 LEKETVDMG
+140 LEKDTVDMG
-149 PNYDESLEEP
+149 PNFDESLEEP
-159 LVLPSALPNMIVN
+159 KVLPSAIPNMLVN
-172 GTSGIAV
+172 GTTGIAV
-179 GMATNMAPHNLREV
+179 GMATSMAPHNLREI
-193 GAAIHALAENP
+193 ANAIHAQAENP
-204 DLTGEDLMEYVK
+204 DITGEELLNYVS
-216 GPDFPTGAIVCGR
+216 GPDFPLGGIICGR
-229 SGIRE
+229 AGIRD
-234 AYLTGHGRVR
+234 AYLTGHGKVR
-244 VRARTEIETDSKGK
+244 LRARTEIETDSRGK
-258 PRIIVTEIPY
+258 PRILVTEIPY

-279 ADLVRDKRVDGITDI
+279 AELVKDKRVDGITDI
-294 RDESSRDIRIV
+294 RDESNKEGIRVV
-305 IELRR
+305 IELRK
-310 DAVGEVVLNNL
+310 DAVAEVVLNNL
-321 FKYTQLQTTFSI
+321 FKNTQLQTTFSI

-341 LPKLLTLK
+341 LPKVLTLK
-349 DLLQVYIDH
+349 DLIQIYIDH

-369 DLKKAEARLHIIE
+369 DLNKAEARLHIIE

-396 IIKASKTTEIAKQS
+396 IIKSSATTEIAKKS
-410 LQDRFGLDEIQSQ
+410 LQERFSLDEIQSQ

-428 RLGQLTGL
+428 RLAQLTGL
-436 NLEKLEAE
+436 NLEKLENE
-444 YNELVATVADLKDI
+444 YNDLLALVADLKDI
-458 LAKRERRVAIML
+458 LAKRERRIAIML

-475 VVAKYGD
+475 IVAKFGD
-482 ERRTMIGEAIDDSDD
+482 ERRTSIEDAVDDYDY

-516 RRLPIDTFK
+516 KRLPIDTFK
-525 AQNRGG
+525 AQSRGG
-531 KGIIGAGLKDED
+531 KGVVGAGLKDED
-543 NVEQIFTAS
+543 NVDQIFTAS

-565 VYWTKVYRLPE
+565 AYWTKVYRLPE
-576 GARNGKGRPIVNFV
+576 GTRNGKGRPIINFIG
-590 ALTEGEKVQAIVPVR
+590 LTEGEKVQAIVPVR

-618 KGIINKMDLTL
+618 KGVVNKMDLTL

-661 FEASKNASDDDS
+661 FNASQEGETDGDDS
-673 AEAVENA
+673 VEVQA
-680 AEAQAADGSTGS
+680 TEAQI
-692 PTDASEEESGDAED
+692 ASESEDAEEVA
-706 FANRPIPKDLLMI
+706 ANQPIAKDLLML

-732 CFRAMGRGTHG
+732 CMRSMGRGTHG

-756 SLLWLKAGNKIL
+756 SLIWLKAGNKIV
-768 TITEKGYGK
+768 TITEKGFGK

-783 YRVTRRG
+783 YRITRRG
-790 SKGVRNLNV
+790 SKGVRNLSADGMEK
-799 TDKIGAAVFV
+799 TGPAVFV

-823 DGQVIRI
+823 EGQVIRI
-830 KAADI
+830 EADTI
-835 RLTGRNAQ
+835 RLTGRSAI
-843 GVKAITL
+843 GVKVL
-850 RDGDVVK
+850 RLNEGDSVQ

-863 SVEDIEQDSAD
+863 SVEDIEHDSAE

-881 VQGVEVDD
+881 VEGVEVDD
-889 DSVVKDDAEKQDV
+889 DSVVKEENPEQQIGAPADLQD
-902 GPTETE
+902 E

>member
-49 RVMYSMHKL
+49 RVMFSMHKL
-58 GVVPNKGTVKS
+58 GVLPNKGTVKS

-193 GAAIHALAENP
+193 GAAIHAMAENP
-204 DLTGEDLMEYVK
+204 DITGEELMEYVK
-216 GPDFPTGAIVCGR
+216 GPDFPTGAIACGR

-396 IIKASKTTEIAKQS
+396 IIKASKTTDVAKQS

-444 YNELVATVADLKDI
+444 YNELVATVADLKDV

-590 ALTEGEKVQAIVPVR
+590 ALTEGEKVQAVVPVR

-618 KGIINKMDLTL
+618 KGVINKMDLTL

-637 VNAISLDED
+637 VNAISLDDD

-654 VGMSAEE
+654 VGMTEEEYKASQNAGEGDDVPEAEVNEAPEAENDMDEISAE
-661 FEASKNASDDDS
+661 NH
-673 AEAVENA
+673 
-680 AEAQAADGSTGS
+680 
-692 PTDASEEESGDAED
+692 
-706 FANRPIPKDLLMI
+706 PIPKDLLML

-850 RDGDVVK
+850 REGDAVQ

-889 DSVVKDDAEKQDV
+889 DSVVKDDAEKQEV
-902 GPTETE
+902 GPTETDE
-908 E
+908 

>member
-1 MSEEMVPGSQFKSL
+1 MSEELVPGTQFKSL
-15 VEQDMQDCYLRYS
+15 IEKDMQDCYLRYS

-49 RVMYSMHKL
+49 RVMFSMHKL
-58 GVVPNKGTVKS
+58 GVVPNKPTVKS

-83 GDSAVYETLARM
+83 GDSAVYETLVRM

-107 GQGNFGSIDGDS
+107 GQGNFGSIDGDGA
-119 PAAMR
+119 AAMR

-140 LEKETVDMG
+140 LEKDTVDMG

-159 LVLPSALPNMIVN
+159 LVLPSALPNMLVN
-172 GTSGIAV
+172 GTTGIAV
-179 GMATNMAPHNLREV
+179 GMATSMAPHNLREI
-193 GAAIHALAENP
+193 ANAIHAVAENP
-204 DLTGEDLMEYVK
+204 EIPDEDLLQLVT
-216 GPDFPTGAIVCGR
+216 GPDFPTGAVICGR
-229 SGIRE
+229 AGIRD

-244 VRARTEIETDSKGK
+244 VRARTEVETDSKGK
-258 PRIIVTEIPY
+258 PRILVTEIPY

-279 ADLVRDKRVDGITDI
+279 AELVREKRVDGITDI
-294 RDESSRDIRIV
+294 RDESNREGMRIV

-310 DAVGEVVLNNL
+310 DAVAEVVLNNL
-321 FKYTQLQTTFSI
+321 YKNTQLQTTFSI

-349 DLLQVYIDH
+349 ELIQVYVDH
-358 RLDVITRATQF
+358 RMDVITRATQF

-396 IIKASKTTEIAKQS
+396 IIKNSKTTELAKQN
-410 LQDRFGLDEIQSQ
+410 LQARFNLDDVQSQ

-428 RLGQLTGL
+428 RLAQLTGL

-444 YNELVATVADLKDI
+444 YNELIATVADLKDI
-458 LAKRERRVAIML
+458 LAKRERRIAIVL

-475 VVAKYGD
+475 VVSKFGD
-482 ERRTMIGEAIDDSDD
+482 ERRTSIEDSVDDLDY

-516 RRLPIDTFK
+516 KRLPIDTFK

-531 KGIIGAGLKDED
+531 KGIIGATLKDED
-543 NVEQIFTAS
+543 NVDQIFTAS

-565 VYWTKVYRLPE
+565 AYWTKVYRLPE
-576 GARNGKGRPIVNFV
+576 GTRNGKGRPIINFV
-590 ALTEGEKVQAIVPVR
+590 GLTEGEKVQAIVPVR
-605 KFGGYFC
+605 KFGGFFC

-637 VNAISLDED
+637 VNAIRLDDD

-654 VGMSAEE
+654 VGMTEE
-661 FEASKNASDDDS
+661 EYKASLNASDADDAVEQAAET
-673 AEAVENA
+673 AEAEV
-680 AEAQAADGSTGS
+680 AEGEDGS
-692 PTDASEEESGDAED
+692 ED
-706 FANRPIPKDLLMI
+706 VEGRPIPKDLLML
-719 ATKNG
+719 ATRNG
-724 QAVTFPIS
+724 QALTFPIT
-732 CFRAMGRGTHG
+732 CFRPMGRGTHG
-743 VKGIT
+743 VRGIK

-756 SLLWLKAGNKIL
+756 SLLWLKAGNKVL
-768 TITEKGYGK
+768 TITENGFGK
-777 RSEPGS
+777 RSEPGT
-783 YRVTRRG
+783 YRITRRG
-790 SKGVRNLNV
+790 GKGVINLKV
-799 TDKIGAAVFV
+799 TDKIGPAVFV
-809 ESVADDYDLIITSK
+809 ESVADDYDLIITSRE
-823 DGQVIRI
+823 GQVIRI

-843 GVKAITL
+843 GVKAISL
-850 RDGDVVK
+850 REGDVVQ

-863 SVEDIEQDSAD
+863 SVEDIEQDSAE
-874 AKETFDH
+874 AKETFDQVEG
-881 VQGVEVDD
+881 VQVDD
-889 DSVVKDDAEKQDV
+889 DSIEK
-902 GPTETE
+902 E
-908 E
+908 EG

>member
-1 MSEEMVPGSQFKSL
+1 MSEELVPGSQFKSL
-15 VEQDMQDCYLRYS
+15 IEQDMQDSYLRYS

-49 RVMYSMHKL
+49 RVMFSMHKL
-58 GVVPNKGTVKS
+58 GVVPNKSTVKS

-83 GDSAVYETLARM
+83 GDSAVYETLVRM

-107 GQGNFGSIDGDS
+107 GQGNFGNIDGDGA
-119 PAAMR
+119 AAMR
-124 YTEAKMNNLG
+124 YTEAKMNNVG

-140 LEKETVDMG
+140 LEKDTVDMG
-149 PNYDESLEEP
+149 PNFDETLEEP
-159 LVLPSALPNMIVN
+159 LVLPSALPNMLVN
-172 GTSGIAV
+172 GTTGIAV
-179 GMATNMAPHNLREV
+179 GMATSMAPHNLREIA
-193 GAAIHALAENP
+193 AAIHAVAENP
-204 DLTGEDLMEYVK
+204 EIPGEDLLQYVK
-216 GPDFPTGAIVCGR
+216 GPDFPTGAIICGR
-229 SGIRE
+229 SGFRE

-268 MVNKAELCKKI
+268 MVNKSELCKKI
-279 ADLVRDKRVDGITDI
+279 ADLVREKRVDGITDI
-294 RDESSRDIRIV
+294 RDESAKDVRIV

-349 DLLQVYIDH
+349 DLVQIYIDH
-358 RLDVITRATQF
+358 RMDVVTRATQF
-369 DLKKAEARLHIIE
+369 DLNKAKARLHIIE

-396 IIKASKTTEIAKQS
+396 IIKSSKTTEIAKQS
-410 LQDRFGLDEIQSQ
+410 LQDRFNLDEIQSQ

-428 RLGQLTGL
+428 RLSQLTGL

-444 YNELVATVADLKDI
+444 YNELIATVADLEDI
-458 LAKRERRVAIML
+458 LAKRERRIAIIL
-470 EKLDA
+470 KRLDEI
-475 VVAKYGD
+475 VDKYGD
-482 ERRTMIGEAIDDSDD
+482 ERRTTIGESVDDSDY

-516 RRLPIDTFK
+516 KRLPIDTFK

-531 KGIIGAGLKDED
+531 KGIIGATLKEED
-543 NVEQIFTAS
+543 NVDQIFTAS

-565 VYWTKVYRLPE
+565 AYWTKVYRLPE
-576 GARNGKGRPIVNFV
+576 GTRNGKGRPIVNFV
-590 ALTEGEKVQAIVPVR
+590 GLVEGEKVQAIVPVR

-618 KGIINKMDLTL
+618 KGVINKMDLTL

-637 VNAISLDED
+637 VNAISLDEG

-654 VGMSAEE
+654 VGMS
-661 FEASKNASDDDS
+661 
-673 AEAVENA
+673 
-680 AEAQAADGSTGS
+680 
-692 PTDASEEESGDAED
+692 EEEYKASLNAGEGDDNAPEAEVAD
-706 FANRPIPKDLLMI
+706 APEVEGDDADDLEARPIPKDLLML
-719 ATKNG
+719 ATRNG

-756 SLLWLKAGNKIL
+756 SLLWLKAGNKIV
-768 TITEKGYGK
+768 TITENGYGK
-777 RSEPGS
+777 RSEPS
-783 YRVTRRG
+783 TYRITRRG

-799 TDKIGAAVFV
+799 TDKVGAAVFV
-809 ESVADDYDLIITSK
+809 ESVADDYDLIITSRE
-823 DGQVIRI
+823 GQVIRI

-843 GVKAITL
+843 GVKAISL
-850 RDGDVVK
+850 RDGDVVQ

-863 SVEDIEQDSAD
+863 SVEDIEQDSAE

-881 VQGVEVDD
+881 VEGVEVDD
-889 DSVVKDDAEKQDV
+889 DSVEKVDPADAAPEV
-902 GPTETE
+902 PVE

>member
-140 LEKETVDMG
+140 LEKDTVDMG

-193 GAAIHALAENP
+193 GAAIHAMAENP
-204 DLTGEDLMEYVK
+204 DITGEELMEYVK
-216 GPDFPTGAIVCGR
+216 GPDFPTGAIACGR

-396 IIKASKTTEIAKQS
+396 IIKASKTTDVAKQN
-410 LQDRFGLDEIQSQ
+410 LQERFGLDEIQSQ

-590 ALTEGEKVQAIVPVR
+590 ALTEGEKVQAVVPVR

-618 KGIINKMDLTL
+618 KGVINKMDLTL

-637 VNAISLDED
+637 VNAISLDDD

-654 VGMSAEE
+654 VGMTEEEYKASQNAGEGDDVPEAEVNEAPEAENDMDEISAE
-661 FEASKNASDDDS
+661 NH
-673 AEAVENA
+673 
-680 AEAQAADGSTGS
+680 
-692 PTDASEEESGDAED
+692 
-706 FANRPIPKDLLMI
+706 PIPKDLLML

-850 RDGDVVK
+850 REGDAVQ

-874 AKETFDH
+874 AKETFEH

-902 GPTETE
+902 GPTETDE
-908 E
+908 

>member
-1 MSEEMVPGSQFKSL
+1 MVPGSQFKSL

-83 GDSAVYETLARM
+83 GDTAVYETLARM

-140 LEKETVDMG
+140 LEKDTVDMG

-193 GAAIHALAENP
+193 GAAIHAMAENP
-204 DLTGEDLMEYVK
+204 DITGEELMEYVK
-216 GPDFPTGAIVCGR
+216 GPDFPTGAIACGR

-396 IIKASKTTEIAKQS
+396 IIKASKTTDVAKQN
-410 LQDRFGLDEIQSQ
+410 LQERFGLDEIQSQ

-482 ERRTMIGEAIDDSDD
+482 ERRTMIGDAIDDSDD

-590 ALTEGEKVQAIVPVR
+590 ALTEGEKVQAVVPVR

-618 KGIINKMDLTL
+618 KGVINKMDLTL

-654 VGMSAEE
+654 VGMTEEEYKASLNAGEADDVPEAEVNEAPEAENDMDEISAE
-661 FEASKNASDDDS
+661 NH
-673 AEAVENA
+673 
-680 AEAQAADGSTGS
+680 
-692 PTDASEEESGDAED
+692 
-706 FANRPIPKDLLMI
+706 PIPKDLLML

-732 CFRAMGRGTHG
+732 CFRSMGRGTHG

-850 RDGDVVK
+850 REGDAVQ

>member
-1 MSEEMVPGSQFKSL
+1 MSEELVPGTQFKSL
-15 VEQDMQDCYLRYS
+15 IEQDMQDCYLRYS

-58 GVVPNKGTVKS
+58 GVMPNKQTVKC

-83 GDSAVYETLARM
+83 GDSAVYETLVRM

-107 GQGNFGSIDGDS
+107 GQGNFGSIDGDGA
-119 PAAMR
+119 AAMR

-140 LEKETVDMG
+140 LEKDTVNMG

-159 LVLPSALPNMIVN
+159 LVLPSALPNMLVN
-172 GTSGIAV
+172 GTTGIAV
-179 GMATNMAPHNLREV
+179 GMATSMAPHNLREI
-193 GAAIHALAENP
+193 ASAIHAVAENP
-204 DLTGEDLMEYVK
+204 EISGEDLLQYVS
-216 GPDFPTGAIVCGR
+216 GPDFPTGALICGR
-229 SGIRE
+229 AGIRD

-294 RDESSRDIRIV
+294 RDESSREGMRIV

-321 FKYTQLQTTFSI
+321 YKNTQLQTTFSI

-349 DLLQVYIDH
+349 ELIQVYIDH

-396 IIKASKTTEIAKQS
+396 IIKSSKTTEIAKQN
-410 LQDRFGLDEIQSQ
+410 LQDRFNLDDIQSQ

-428 RLGQLTGL
+428 RLSQLTGL

-444 YNELVATVADLKDI
+444 YNELIATVADLKDI
-458 LAKRERRVAIML
+458 LEKRERRIAILL
-470 EKLDA
+470 ERLDA
-475 VVAKYGD
+475 IVAKFGD
-482 ERRTMIGEAIDDSDD
+482 ERRTSIEDSVDDLDY

-504 EQVITLSKEGYI
+504 EQVITLSREGYVK
-516 RRLPIDTFK
+516 RLPIDTFK

-565 VYWTKVYRLPE
+565 AYWTKVYRLPE
-576 GARNGKGRPIVNFV
+576 GTRNGKGRPIINFIG
-590 ALTEGEKVQAIVPVR
+590 LTEGERVQAIVPVR

-637 VNAISLDED
+637 VNAIRLDDD

-654 VGMSAEE
+654 VGMTEE
-661 FEASKNASDDDS
+661 EYKASLNASDADD
-673 AEAVENA
+673 AVEQA
-680 AEAQAADGSTGS
+680 AEPVDEAPETGEGEDG
-692 PTDASEEESGDAED
+692 AEEGEGMAI
-706 FANRPIPKDLLMI
+706 AKDLLML
-719 ATKNG
+719 ATRNG
-724 QAVTFPIS
+724 QALTFPIT
-732 CFRAMGRGTHG
+732 CFRPMGRGTHG
-743 VKGIT
+743 VRGIK

-756 SLLWLKAGNKIL
+756 SLLWLKAGNKVL
-768 TITEKGYGK
+768 TITENGFGK
-777 RSEPGS
+777 RSEPGT
-783 YRVTRRG
+783 YRITRRG
-790 SKGVRNLNV
+790 GKGVINLKV
-799 TDKIGAAVFV
+799 TDKIGPAVFV
-809 ESVADDYDLIITSK
+809 ESVADDYDLIITSRE
-823 DGQVIRI
+823 GQVIRI

-843 GVKAITL
+843 GVKAISL
-850 RDGDVVK
+850 REGDAVQ

-863 SVEDIEQDSAD
+863 SVEDIEQDSAE
-874 AKETFDH
+874 AKETFDK
-881 VQGVEVDD
+881 VEGVEVDD
-889 DSVVKDDAEKQDV
+889 DSIEKE
-902 GPTETE
+902 PTDE
-908 E
+908 

>member
-83 GDSAVYETLARM
+83 GDTAVYETLARM

-140 LEKETVDMG
+140 LEKDTVDMG

-193 GAAIHALAENP
+193 GAAIHAMAENP
-204 DLTGEDLMEYVK
+204 DITGEELMEYVK
-216 GPDFPTGAIVCGR
+216 GPDFPTGAIACGR

-279 ADLVRDKRVDGITDI
+279 ADLVRDKRIDGITDI

-396 IIKASKTTEIAKQS
+396 IIKASKTTDVAKQN
-410 LQDRFGLDEIQSQ
+410 LQERFGLDEIQSQ

-590 ALTEGEKVQAIVPVR
+590 ALTEGEKVQAVVPVR

-618 KGIINKMDLTL
+618 KGVINKMDLTL

-654 VGMSAEE
+654 VGMTEEEYKASLNAGEADDVPEAEVNEAPEAENDMDEISAE
-661 FEASKNASDDDS
+661 NH
-673 AEAVENA
+673 
-680 AEAQAADGSTGS
+680 
-692 PTDASEEESGDAED
+692 
-706 FANRPIPKDLLMI
+706 PIPKDLLML

-732 CFRAMGRGTHG
+732 CFRSMGRGTHG

-850 RDGDVVK
+850 REGDAVQ

>member
-1 MSEEMVPGSQFKSL
+1 MSEEMIPGSQFKSL
-15 VEQDMQDCYLRYS
+15 IEQDMQDCYLRYS

-58 GVVPNKGTVKS
+58 GVVPNKSTVKS

-83 GDSAVYETLARM
+83 GDSAVYETLVRM

-107 GQGNFGSIDGDS
+107 GQGNFGSIDGDGA
-119 PAAMR
+119 AAMR
-124 YTEAKMNNLG
+124 YTEAKMNHMG

-159 LVLPSALPNMIVN
+159 LVLPSVLPNMLVN
-172 GTSGIAV
+172 GTTGIAV
-179 GMATNMAPHNLREV
+179 GMATSMAPHNLREI
-193 GAAIHALAENP
+193 ANAIHAVCENP
-204 DLTGEDLMEYVK
+204 DISGEDLLSYVS
-216 GPDFPTGAIVCGR
+216 GPDFPTGGVICGR
-229 SGIRE
+229 AGIRE

-244 VRARTEIETDSKGK
+244 VRARSEIETDSKGK

-279 ADLVRDKRVDGITDI
+279 AELVREKRVDGITDI
-294 RDESSRDIRIV
+294 RDESSREGMRIV

-310 DAVGEVVLNNL
+310 DAVGEVILNNL
-321 FKYTQLQTTFSI
+321 YKNTQLQTTFSI
-333 YNLALVNN
+333 YNLALINN
-341 LPKLLTLK
+341 LPKVFTLK
-349 DLLQVYIDH
+349 ELIQVYIDH
-358 RLDVITRATQF
+358 RLDVVTRATQF

-396 IIKASKTTEIAKQS
+396 IIKQSATTEAAKVA
-410 LQDRFGLDEIQSQ
+410 LQDRFNLDEIQSQ

-428 RLGQLTGL
+428 RLSQLTGL

-458 LAKRERRVAIML
+458 LEKRERRIAILL
-470 EKLDA
+470 ERLDA
-475 VVAKYGD
+475 VVAKFGD
-482 ERRTMIGEAIDDSDD
+482 ERRTSIEDAVDDLDY

-516 RRLPIDTFK
+516 KRLPIDTFK
-525 AQNRGG
+525 AQTRGG
-531 KGIIGAGLKDED
+531 KGVVGTGLKDD
-543 NVEQIFTAS
+543 DDVDQIFTAS

-565 VYWTKVYRLPE
+565 AYWTKVYRLPE
-576 GARNGKGRPIVNFV
+576 GTRSGKGRPIINFV
-590 ALTEGEKVQAIVPVR
+590 GLTEGEKVQAIVPVR
-605 KFGGYFC
+605 KFGGFFC

-618 KGIINKMDLTL
+618 KGIINKMDLKL

-637 VNAISLDED
+637 VNAISLDEG

-654 VGMSAEE
+654 VGMTEE
-661 FEASKNASDDDS
+661 EYNASLSANEDASDS
-673 AEAVENA
+673 AETAESPDVENA
-680 AEAQAADGSTGS
+680 EGAD
-692 PTDASEEESGDAED
+692 EDAESKPI
-706 FANRPIPKDLLMI
+706 ANDLLML

-724 QAVTFPIS
+724 QAVTFPIT
-732 CFRAMGRGTHG
+732 CFRPMGRGTHG
-743 VKGIT
+743 VRGIK

-756 SLLWLKAGNKIL
+756 SLIWLKEGNKIV
-768 TITEKGYGK
+768 TITEKGFGK
-777 RSEPGS
+777 RSQPSS
-783 YRVTRRG
+783 YRVTKRG
-790 SKGVRNLNV
+790 SKGVRNLSADGMEK
-799 TDKIGAAVFV
+799 TGPAVFV

-823 DGQVIRI
+823 EGQVIRI
-830 KAADI
+830 EADSI
-835 RLTGRNAQ
+835 RLTNRSAI
-843 GVKAITL
+843 GVKCIRL
-850 RDGDVVK
+850 NEGDTVQ

-863 SVEDIEQDSAD
+863 SVEDIEQDSAE
-874 AKETFDH
+874 AKETFDK
-881 VQGVEVDD
+881 VEGVEVDD
-889 DSVVKDDAEKQDV
+889 DSIVKDDSAEASEANEN
-902 GPTETE
+902 GEN
-908 E
+908 

>member
-15 VEQDMQDCYLRYS
+15 IEQDMQDCYLRYS

-140 LEKETVDMG
+140 LEKDTVDMG

-193 GAAIHALAENP
+193 GAAIHALANNP
-204 DLTGEDLMEYVK
+204 ELPDEDLMEYIK
-216 GPDFPTGAIVCGR
+216 GPDVPTGAVICGR
-229 SGIRE
+229 AGIRD

-244 VRARTEIETDSKGK
+244 VRAKTEIETDSKGK

-279 ADLVRDKRVDGITDI
+279 ADLVREKRVDGITDI

-321 FKYTQLQTTFSI
+321 YKYTQLQTTFSI
-333 YNLALVNN
+333 YNLALINN
-341 LPKLLTLK
+341 LPKVLTMK
-349 DLLQVYIDH
+349 ELLQVYIDH
-358 RLDVITRATQF
+358 RLDVITRSTQF

-396 IIKASKTTEIAKQS
+396 IIKASKTTDIAKQS
-410 LQDRFGLDEIQSQ
+410 LQDRFGLDDIQSQ

-458 LAKRERRVAIML
+458 LEKRERRIAIML
-470 EKLDA
+470 ERLDA

-482 ERRTMIGEAIDDSDD
+482 DRRTTIGEAIDDSDE

-516 RRLPIDTFK
+516 KRLPIDTFK
-525 AQNRGG
+525 AQSRGG

-565 VYWTKVYRLPE
+565 AYWTKVYRLPE
-576 GARNGKGRPIVNFV
+576 GTRNGKGRPIVNFV
-590 ALTEGEKVQAIVPVR
+590 GLTEGERVQAIVPVR

-618 KGIINKMDLTL
+618 KGIINKMDLKL

-646 DELVKVQL
+646 DELVKVLL
-654 VGMSAEE
+654 VGMSEE
-661 FEASKNASDDDS
+661 EYKASLNAGEGEDS
-673 AEAVENA
+673 SADAYVNDA
-680 AEAQAADGSTGS
+680 AET
-692 PTDASEEESGDAED
+692 EGDADDQVAE
-706 FANRPIPKDLLMI
+706 NMPIPNDLLML
-719 ATKNG
+719 ATRNG
-724 QAVTFPIS
+724 QAVTFPIT
-732 CFRAMGRGTHG
+732 CFRPMGRGTHG
-743 VKGIT
+743 VRGIR
-748 LAEGDEVI
+748 LAQGDEVI
-756 SLLWLKAGNKIL
+756 SLLWLKSGNKVL

-777 RSEPGS
+777 RSEPAT
-783 YRVTRRG
+783 YRVTKRG
-790 SKGVRNLNV
+790 SKGVKNLNV
-799 TDKIGAAVFV
+799 TEKIGPAVFV
-809 ESVADDYDLIITSK
+809 DSVADDYDLIITTQE
-823 DGQVIRI
+823 GQVIRI
-830 KAADI
+830 KVDSI

-843 GVKAITL
+843 GVKAISL
-850 RDGDVVK
+850 REGDMVQ

-863 SVEDIEQDSAD
+863 SVEDIEHDSAE
-874 AKETFDH
+874 AKETFDK
-881 VQGVEVDD
+881 VEGVEVDD
-889 DSVVKDDAEKQDV
+889 DSVEKSAPAEASSEA
-902 GPTETE
+902 PAE

>member
-15 VEQDMQDCYLRYS
+15 IEKDMQDCYLRYS

-49 RVMYSMHKL
+49 RVMFSMHKL

-140 LEKETVDMG
+140 LEKDTVDMG

-204 DLTGEDLMEYVK
+204 DLPDENLMDYIK
-216 GPDFPTGAIVCGR
+216 GPDFPTGAVVCGR

-279 ADLVRDKRVDGITDI
+279 ADLVREKRVDGITDI

-333 YNLALVNN
+333 YNLALINN
-341 LPKLLTLK
+341 LPKVLTMK
-349 DLLQVYIDH
+349 ELLQVYIDH
-358 RLDVITRATQF
+358 RLDVITRSTQF

-396 IIKASKTTEIAKQS
+396 IIKASKTTDIAKQS

-458 LAKRERRVAIML
+458 LEKRERRIAIML

-482 ERRTMIGEAIDDSDD
+482 ERRTTIGEAIDDSDE

-504 EQVITLSKEGYI
+504 EQVITLSREGYI

-565 VYWTKVYRLPE
+565 AYWTKVYRLPE
-576 GARNGKGRPIVNFV
+576 GTRNGKGRPIVNFV
-590 ALTEGEKVQAIVPVR
+590 GLTDGETVQAIVPVR
-605 KFGGYFC
+605 KFGGFFC
-612 LVFATK
+612 LVFVTK
-618 KGIINKMDLTL
+618 KGIINKMDLKL

-637 VNAISLDED
+637 VNAISLDEG

-654 VGMSAEE
+654 VGMTEEEYKASLNAGDVEDAADQSAETAE
-661 FEASKNASDDDS
+661 PAEGEAEGD
-673 AEAVENA
+673 
-680 AEAQAADGSTGS
+680 
-692 PTDASEEESGDAED
+692 DAENLE
-706 FANRPIPKDLLMI
+706 ARPIPNDLLMI
-719 ATKNG
+719 ATRNG
-724 QAVTFPIS
+724 QAVTFPIT
-732 CFRAMGRGTHG
+732 CFRPMGRGTHG
-743 VKGIT
+743 VRGIK
-748 LAEGDEVI
+748 LSEGDEVI
-756 SLLWLKAGNKIL
+756 SLLWLKAGNKVL

-777 RSEPGS
+777 RSEPGT
-783 YRVTRRG
+783 YRVTKRG
-790 SKGVRNLNV
+790 SKGVKNLNV
-799 TDKIGAAVFV
+799 TDKIGSAVFV
-809 ESVADDYDLIITSK
+809 DSVADDYDLIITTK
-823 DGQVIRI
+823 EGQVIRI

-843 GVKAITL
+843 GVKAISL
-850 RDGDVVK
+850 REGDVVQ

-863 SVEDIEQDSAD
+863 SVEDIEHDSAE
-874 AKETFDH
+874 AKETFDK
-881 VQGVEVDD
+881 VEGVEVDD
-889 DSVVKDDAEKQDV
+889 DSVDASASEGENPSPEGV
-902 GPTETE
+902 
-908 E
+908 

>member
-1 MSEEMVPGSQFKSL
+1 MSEELVPGSQFKSL
-15 VEQDMQDCYLRYS
+15 IEQDMQDSYLRYS

-49 RVMYSMHKL
+49 RVMFSMHKL
-58 GVVPNKGTVKS
+58 GVVPNKSTVKS

-83 GDSAVYETLARM
+83 GDSAVYETLVRM

-107 GQGNFGSIDGDS
+107 GQGNFGNIDGDGA
-119 PAAMR
+119 AAMR
-124 YTEAKMNNLG
+124 YTEAKMNNVG

-140 LEKETVDMG
+140 LEKDTVDMG
-149 PNYDESLEEP
+149 PNFDETLEEP
-159 LVLPSALPNMIVN
+159 LVLPSALPNMLVN
-172 GTSGIAV
+172 GTTGIAV
-179 GMATNMAPHNLREV
+179 GMATSMAPHNLREIA
-193 GAAIHALAENP
+193 AAIHAVAENP
-204 DLTGEDLMEYVK
+204 EIPGEDLLQYVK
-216 GPDFPTGAIVCGR
+216 GPDFPTGAIICGR
-229 SGIRE
+229 SGFRE

-268 MVNKAELCKKI
+268 MVNKSELCKKI
-279 ADLVRDKRVDGITDI
+279 AELVREKRVDGITDI
-294 RDESSRDIRIV
+294 RDESAKDVRIV

-349 DLLQVYIDH
+349 DLVQIYIDH
-358 RLDVITRATQF
+358 RMDVVTRATQF
-369 DLKKAEARLHIIE
+369 DLNKAKARLHIIE

-396 IIKASKTTEIAKQS
+396 IIKSSKTTEIAKQS
-410 LQDRFGLDEIQSQ
+410 LQDRFNLDEIQSQ

-428 RLGQLTGL
+428 RLSQLTGL

-444 YNELVATVADLKDI
+444 YNELIATVADLEDI
-458 LAKRERRVAIML
+458 LQKRERRIAIIL
-470 EKLDA
+470 KRLDEI
-475 VVAKYGD
+475 VDKYGD
-482 ERRTMIGEAIDDSDD
+482 ERRTTIGESVDDSDY

-516 RRLPIDTFK
+516 KRLPIDTFK

-531 KGIIGAGLKDED
+531 KGIIGATLKEED

-565 VYWTKVYRLPE
+565 AYWTKVYRLPE
-576 GARNGKGRPIVNFV
+576 GTRNGKGRPIVNFV
-590 ALTEGEKVQAIVPVR
+590 GLVEGEKVQAIVPVR

-637 VNAISLDED
+637 VNAISLDEG

-654 VGMSAEE
+654 VGMSEEE
-661 FEASKNASDDDS
+661 FKASQNAGEIDD
-673 AEAVENA
+673 NA
-680 AEAQAADGSTGS
+680 PETEAADAPEVEGD
-692 PTDASEEESGDAED
+692 DADDLEA
-706 FANRPIPKDLLMI
+706 RPIPKDLLML
-719 ATKNG
+719 ATRNG

-756 SLLWLKAGNKIL
+756 SLLWLKAGNKIV
-768 TITEKGYGK
+768 TITENGYGK
-777 RSEPGS
+777 RSEPS
-783 YRVTRRG
+783 TYRITRRG

-799 TDKIGAAVFV
+799 TDKVGAAVFV
-809 ESVADDYDLIITSK
+809 ESVADDYDLIITSRE
-823 DGQVIRI
+823 GQVIRI

-843 GVKAITL
+843 GVKAISL
-850 RDGDVVK
+850 REGDVVQ

-863 SVEDIEQDSAD
+863 SVEDIEQDSAE

-881 VQGVEVDD
+881 VEGVEVDD
-889 DSVVKDDAEKQDV
+889 DSVEKEPEQNIGNPASD
-902 GPTETE
+902 E